1 MVTGNASLLAGTIG
15 DGGPT
20 CATVFS
26 PLVAPISE
34 RSVCLETL
42 DQIYASKC
50 GVTLQLT
57 PCLCGTTDPTQCT
70 SGTVTPNGPVYDVYA
85 CDFGST
91 SGATINDI
99 TTDFLLMNFGS
110 GMANS
115 IAQCQGSFGC
125 DCF

>member
-1 MVTGNASLLAGTIG
+1 MVTGNASLLAGTVG

-20 CATVFS
+20 CATVIGT
-26 PLVAPISE
+26 APVSE
-34 RSVCLETL
+34 KRICLQTL
-42 DQIYASKC
+42 DQIYTSKC
-50 GVTLQLT
+50 AATLQLT

-70 SGTVTPNGPVYDVYA
+70 AGSVTPNGPLYDVYA
-85 CDFGST
+85 CDFGSA
-91 SGATINDI
+91 SGSTIN
-99 TTDFLLMNFGS
+99 TDFLLMNFGA